1 MGYEI
6 LFLYIKL
13 LFLWRNFY
21 LFLSNL
27 SFKVNLGLRLSLT
40 GPSSS
45 PLIPCICM
53 HPPGPC
59 WAPKPLAGG
68 AFFTLF
74 PSTERMARVSGK
86 DIWNGEDF
94 AKGHKLSILGNHMP
108 QSFNVEFLIKLALSC
123 RVWGFYS
130 GESRTK
136 RETLKTK
143 KRNAFYS
150 RNRRLGRQQIDQIA
164 WHTMLPNF
172 LQ

>member
-13 LFLWRNFY
+13 LFLRRNFY

-40 GPSSS
+40 GRDSPSGS

-59 WAPKPLAGG
+59 WAPKPLAGC

-74 PSTERMARVSGK
+74 PSTERMDCVSGK
-86 DIWNGEDF
+86 EIEKGRILK
-94 AKGHKLSILGNHMP
+94 KGHKA
-108 QSFNVEFLIKLALSC
+108 FYF
-123 RVWGFYS
+123 RVPCAM
-130 GESRTK
+130 
-136 RETLKTK
+136 TLKCGVSDKTCSGMQVFMTGK
-143 KRNAFYS
+143 SGGRGTHWKQ
-150 RNRRLGRQQIDQIA
+150 RRRVHFIPERGFCRL
-164 WHTMLPNF
+164 
-172 LQ
+172 